1 MLKCRCSSPSPRDSK
16 VVGKLR
22 LKEFKVVVIGVA
34 ACRHLILGEAVRESC
49 VSHSADYA
57 V

>member
-22 LKEFKVVVIGVA
+22 LKEFKVVVNGVA